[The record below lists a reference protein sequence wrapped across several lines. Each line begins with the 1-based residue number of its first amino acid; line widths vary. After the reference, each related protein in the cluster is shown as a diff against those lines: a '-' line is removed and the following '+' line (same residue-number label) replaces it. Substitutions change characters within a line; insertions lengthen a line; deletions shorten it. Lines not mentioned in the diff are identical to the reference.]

1 LTNGLPIC
9 NSSGICIDW
18 TLHHI
23 TLVPSIP
30 FIRPAAPILAHQPSA
45 GPDWIHEIK
54 WDGWRC
60 QIVKSGGEVRVYTRN
75 GNDWSAQLPAIVRAA
90 RELKARSFSM
100 DGELIASSQGFDFY
114 TIPQSIHRQQVVV
127 IAFDLLFLNLRD
139 LRRLALDSRRE
150 ALVKLISGS
159 QDLIQLSEAFEDGN
173 ELLAAA
179 EEYGLEGIVSK
190 RRDLPYRS
198 GRCPYWLKIKT
209 ARWREASKN
218 RYKRSERNR

>member
-1 LTNGLPIC
+1 MFSIPPAAYTLSCRRRLFDQRLTD
-9 NSSGICIDW
+9 SSGICIEW

-23 TLVPSIP
+23 TLVPRVP

-60 QIVKSGGEVRVYTRN
+60 QIMKSGGEVRVYTRN
-75 GNDWSAQLPAIVRAA
+75 GNDWTAQLLDI
-90 RELKARSFSM
+90 
-100 DGELIASSQGFDFY
+100 
-114 TIPQSIHRQQVVV
+114 
-127 IAFDLLFLNLRD
+127 RD
-139 LRRLALDSRRE
+139 LRRLALDARRE
-150 ALVKLISGS
+150 APVKLISGS
-159 QDLIQLSEAFEDGN
+159 QDLIQLSETFEDVN

-190 RRDLPYRS
+190 RRDFPYRS

-209 ARWREASKN
+209 AHWREANKN
-218 RYKRSERNR
+218 RYKRFERNR